1 MKNVKKNN
9 KKFVIDMTNIESY
22 DDAVIAIVEGCI
34 NNGTPVTKHLFAEYC
49 DIVERDVIFDLMKF
63 ISDKGNTIRFDDNGF
78 EICYTDAV
86 ELNDGDYIKADG
98 ERAVIKRGSLFKKFF
113 NIFRRK

>member
-22 DDAVIAIVEGCI
+22 DDAVIAIVEGYI

-49 DIVERDVIFDLMKF
+49 DIVERDVMFDFMKF
-63 ISDKGNTIRFDDNGF
+63 IFDKGNTIRFDDNGF
-78 EICYTDAV
+78 EICYTDTL
-86 ELNDGDYIKADG
+86 ELNDGDSIKVKNN
-98 ERAVIKRGSLFKKFF
+98 EVVVKRSSLFKRFF
-113 NIFRRK
+113 NIFKRN